1 MAFQEDALE
10 DKGNRLDAI
19 AWDWRHRPR
28 DVSNY
33 VYEGWLF

>member
-10 DKGNRLDAI
+10 DKGNQLDAI

-33 VYEGWLF
+33 VYGGWLF